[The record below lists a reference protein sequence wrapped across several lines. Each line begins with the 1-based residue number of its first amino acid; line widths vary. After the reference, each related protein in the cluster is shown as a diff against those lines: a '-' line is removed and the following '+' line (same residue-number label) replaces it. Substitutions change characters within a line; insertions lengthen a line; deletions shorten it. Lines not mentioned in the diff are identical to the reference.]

1 MKGTKSAGRYALAL
15 IELATEQNKLEQ
27 VKQDMELISA
37 TIAENH
43 GLELLLQ
50 SPIVKVDKKQT
61 VLKAVFGKYVQDL
74 TMGFVTLVCAKGR
87 EALLPTVVNAY
98 IEIYK
103 ERMGIV
109 TADVTSAVA
118 LSDAQRKEVA
128 GVLAS
133 LSDKIELIE
142 HVDANILGGLKVRV
156 GDQRVDASYRKKLND
171 LKYDIHNA

>member
-15 IELATEQNKLEQ
+15 IELASEQNKLEQ

-50 SPIVKVDKKQT
+50 SPIIKVDKKQA
-61 VLKAVFGKYVQDL
+61 VLKAVFGAHVQDM
-74 TMGFVTLVCAKGR
+74 TMGFVALVCAKGR
-87 EALLPTVVNAY
+87 EALLPVVVNAY
-98 IEIYK
+98 IAIYQ

-118 LSDAQRKEVA
+118 LTDAQRKEVA
-128 GVLAS
+128 DVLAS
-133 LSDKIELIE
+133 LSEKIELIE
-142 HVDANILGGLKVRV
+142 HIDPKILGGLKVRI
-156 GDQRVDASYRKKLND
+156 GDQRIDASYRKKLNE